1 MKQESPNN
9 YTALTSENPG
19 VTKAI
24 EVSKGS
30 VNQHQWFEEVRSQ

>member
-1 MKQESPNN
+1 MKQEIPNN

-24 EVSKGS
+24 EVKKCK
-30 VNQHQWFEEVRSQ
+30 